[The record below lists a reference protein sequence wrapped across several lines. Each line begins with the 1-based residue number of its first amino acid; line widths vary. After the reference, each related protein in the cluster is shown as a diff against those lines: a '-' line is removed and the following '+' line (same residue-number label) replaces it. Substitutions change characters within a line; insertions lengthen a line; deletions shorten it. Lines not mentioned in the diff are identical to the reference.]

1 MREEAGTR
9 TQPETET
16 WDFSQRWERLSR
28 IAEYA
33 KDRQEECRRTPEQCL
48 EEMKER
54 EARGEVVWCTPTL
67 ENIREAR
74 ERIRE
79 REEQFFAQEDLRS
92 R

>member
-1 MREEAGTR
+1 MREKTETQA
-9 TQPETET
+9 QPETET

-33 KDRQEECRRTPEQCL
+33 KDSQEACRRTPEQCL

-54 EARGEVVWCTPTL
+54 EAGGEVVWCTPTV

-79 REEQFFAQEDLRS
+79 REEKFFAQEDLRS